1 MRSGDPWAITYFRPM
16 AKIEKYNIQFLKDLK
31 ANNNR
36 DWFAENKADYEK
48 HQSNLVEVGDELLAN
63 LCKHDNIDTTSGKKS
78 VIRVYRDVRFSKD
91 KSPYKTYTGFGFSR
105 ATQLLRGGYYI
116 NIEPGNS
123 FVGGGFWGPNKD
135 DLLKIRK
142 GILTDEAEFRKIFES
157 KEFKSVFGELKG
169 DQLKTCPKGFDEESS
184 AVDLLRFKQ
193 YLLMKDFSDVEV
205 LSPNFLKEANKTF
218 KAMRPFF
225 DLMSFVLTTDENGV
239 PLYE

>member
-1 MRSGDPWAITYFRPM
+1 M
-16 AKIEKYNIQFLKDLK
+16 AKIEKYNIQFLKNLK

-63 LCKHDNIDTTSGKKS
+63 LSKHDNIDTTSGKKS
-78 VIRVYRDVRFSKD
+78 VIRVYRDIRFSKD

-123 FVGGGFWGPNKD
+123 FVGGGFWGPNKY

-142 GILTDEAEFRKIFES
+142 GIETDETEFRAILGS
-157 KEFKSVFGELKG
+157 KELKSVFGELKG
-169 DQLKTCPKGFDEESS
+169 EKLKTCPKGFDKESS
-184 AVDLLRFKQ
+184 AVDLLRYKQ
-193 YLLMKDFSDVEV
+193 YLLMKEFSDAEV
-205 LSPNFLKEANKTF
+205 LSSNFLKEVDKTF
-218 KAMRPFF
+218 KVMRPFL
-225 DLMSFVLTTDENGV
+225 DLMSCILTTDENGV

>member
-1 MRSGDPWAITYFRPM
+1 M
-16 AKIEKYNIQFLKDLK
+16 AKIEKYNIKFLKDLK
-31 ANNNR
+31 SNNDR

-48 HQSNLVEVGDELLAN
+48 HQANLVEVADELLAN
-63 LCKHDNIDTTSGKKS
+63 LSKHDNIDTPSGKKS
-78 VIRVYRDVRFSKD
+78 VMRVYRDVRFSKD
-91 KSPYKTYTGFGFSR
+91 KSPYKTYTGFGFKR

-142 GILTDEAEFRKIFES
+142 GIETDEAEFREILGS

-169 DQLKTCPKGFDEESS
+169 DQLKTCPKGFDKESPV
-184 AVDLLRFKQ
+184 VDLLRYKQ
-193 YLLMKDFSDVEV
+193 YLLMKEFSDAEV
-205 LSPNFLKEANKTF
+205 LSPNFLKEADKTF

-225 DLMSFVLTTDENGV
+225 DLMSYNLTTDENGV